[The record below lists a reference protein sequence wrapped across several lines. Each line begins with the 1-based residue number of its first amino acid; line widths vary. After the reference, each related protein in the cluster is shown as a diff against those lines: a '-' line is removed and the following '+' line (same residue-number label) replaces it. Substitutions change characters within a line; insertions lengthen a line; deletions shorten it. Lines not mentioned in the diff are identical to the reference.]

1 MIKFTLV
8 FQSLLNRWLSCLLI
22 ILTLSFSISLFFTV
36 SRIQESVKSSFQ
48 NTVSGVDSVVAAR
61 GGNLQILLNS
71 VFLIGEP
78 NSTIRW
84 STYNDIIDNNKMNW
98 AVPISLGD
106 SHKGYRVIGT
116 TNNYFKEIKYSSGK
130 NIEFLSGNSFNDVF
144 DVVLGNAVANK
155 LKYNLGAEIIITHG
169 LSDVGEV
176 HTFHSDQEN
185 HDDHSDHADHDDH
198 AKHEEH
204 DDHSDHADHDDHA
217 KHEEHDDHSDH
228 ADHDDHAKHEE
239 HDDHSDHAD
248 HDDHANHEEHDD
260 HSDHADHDDHANH
273 EEHDD
278 HSDHADHDDHAKH
291 EEHDDH
297 SDHADHD
304 DHAKHEEHDDHSDH
318 ADHDDHAKHEEHD
331 DHSDHVDEGHEG
343 HNHEN
348 LGFKVTGILKPTGT
362 PIDNGVFLSLA
373 GIEAMHTGWIGNQ
386 KVIDVSIEQIMQ
398 SELKPKT
405 ISAIFV
411 SLKNRTQ
418 VFQFQRDVLNY
429 KKEAISSIMP
439 GITLSRLWALTGN
452 VDKAFKIIT
461 FFIIIIAL
469 LGMVAMTIAGL
480 NGRRREMAILRSVG
494 ASPTNIVSLLLVES
508 IIISLISCVIGYIL
522 MIVIFSI
529 GKDYLQNNYG
539 IFINSFSIKNYDL
552 QMIISIICAAL
563 IATIVPAIQI
573 YKNTLRDGLNVKS

>member
-22 ILTLSFSISLFFTV
+22 ILTLAFSISLFFTV
-36 SRIQESVKSSFQ
+36 SRIQESVRSSFQ
-48 NTVSGVDSVVAAR
+48 NTISGVDSVVAAR

-84 STYNDIIDNNKMNW
+84 STFKDITDNNKMNW

-176 HTFHSDQEN
+176 HTFHSEKEN
-185 HDDHSDHADHDDH
+185 HSDHTDHDDH

-204 DDHSDHADHDDHA
+204 DDHSDHA
-217 KHEEHDDHSDH
+217 
-228 ADHDDHAKHEE
+228 
-239 HDDHSDHAD
+239 
-248 HDDHANHEEHDD
+248 
-260 HSDHADHDDHANH
+260 
-273 EEHDD
+273 
-278 HSDHADHDDHAKH
+278 
-291 EEHDDH
+291 
-297 SDHADHD
+297 
-304 DHAKHEEHDDHSDH
+304 
-318 ADHDDHAKHEEHD
+318 
-331 DHSDHVDEGHEG
+331 DEGHEG

-362 PIDNGVFLSLA
+362 PIDNAVYVSLA

-429 KKEAISSIMP
+429 KEEAISSVMP

-469 LGMVAMTIAGL
+469 LGMIAMTIAGL

-508 IIISLISCVIGYIL
+508 IIISLISCAIGYIL

>member
-8 FQSLLNRWLSCLLI
+8 IQSLLNRWLSCLLI
-22 ILTLSFSISLFFTV
+22 ILTLAFSISLFFTV
-36 SRIQESVKSSFQ
+36 SRIQESVRSSFQ
-48 NTVSGVDSVVAAR
+48 NTISGVDSVVAAR
-61 GGNLQILLNS
+61 GGDLQILLNS

-84 STYNDIIDNNKMNW
+84 GTFKDITDNNKMNW
-98 AVPISLGD
+98 AVPITLGD

-155 LKYNLGAEIIITHG
+155 LKYNLDAEIIITHG

-176 HTFHSDQEN
+176 HTFSSEKENHSDHADHDDHADEEHDN
-185 HDDHSDHADHDDH
+185 HDDHVDHDDH

-204 DDHSDHADHDDHA
+204 DNHEDHA
-217 KHEEHDDHSDH
+217 
-228 ADHDDHAKHEE
+228 
-239 HDDHSDHAD
+239 
-248 HDDHANHEEHDD
+248 
-260 HSDHADHDDHANH
+260 
-273 EEHDD
+273 
-278 HSDHADHDDHAKH
+278 
-291 EEHDDH
+291 
-297 SDHADHD
+297 
-304 DHAKHEEHDDHSDH
+304 
-318 ADHDDHAKHEEHD
+318 
-331 DHSDHVDEGHEG
+331 DEGHEG

-362 PIDNGVFLSLA
+362 PIDNAVYISLA

-429 KKEAISSIMP
+429 KEEAISSVMP

-469 LGMVAMTIAGL
+469 LGMIAMTIAGL

-508 IIISLISCVIGYIL
+508 IIISLISCAIGYIL
-522 MIVIFSI
+522 MIIIFSI

-552 QMIISIICAAL
+552 QMVISIICAAL

-573 YKNTLRDGLNVKS
+573 YKNTLRDGLNVRS

>member
-8 FQSLLNRWLSCLLI
+8 IQSLLNRWLSCLLI
-22 ILTLSFSISLFFTV
+22 ILTLAFSISLFFTV
-36 SRIQESVKSSFQ
+36 SRIQESVRSSFQ
-48 NTVSGVDSVVAAR
+48 NTISGVDSVVAAR

-84 STYNDIIDNNKMNW
+84 STFKDITDNNKMNW
-98 AVPISLGD
+98 AAPISLGD

-176 HTFHSDQEN
+176 HTFHSEKEN
-185 HDDHSDHADHDDH
+185 HSDHTDHDDHAKHEEHDDHSDH

-217 KHEEHDDHSDH
+217 KHEKHDDHSDH
-228 ADHDDHAKHEE
+228 
-239 HDDHSDHAD
+239 S
-248 HDDHANHEEHDD
+248 
-260 HSDHADHDDHANH
+260 
-273 EEHDD
+273 
-278 HSDHADHDDHAKH
+278 
-291 EEHDDH
+291 
-297 SDHADHD
+297 
-304 DHAKHEEHDDHSDH
+304 
-318 ADHDDHAKHEEHD
+318 
-331 DHSDHVDEGHEG
+331 DEGHEG

-362 PIDNGVFLSLA
+362 PIDNAVYVSLA
-373 GIEAMHTGWIGNQ
+373 GIEAMHKGWIGNQ

-429 KKEAISSIMP
+429 KEEAISSVMP

-469 LGMVAMTIAGL
+469 LGMIAMTIAGL

-508 IIISLISCVIGYIL
+508 IIISLISCAIGYIL
-522 MIVIFSI
+522 MIIIFSI

-573 YKNTLRDGLNVKS
+573 YKNTLRDGLNVRS

>member
-8 FQSLLNRWLSCLLI
+8 IQSLLNRWLSCLLI
-22 ILTLSFSISLFFTV
+22 ILTLAFSISLFFTV
-36 SRIQESVKSSFQ
+36 SRIQESVRSSFQ
-48 NTVSGVDSVVAAR
+48 NTISGVDSVVAAR

-84 STYNDIIDNNKMNW
+84 STFKDITDNNKMNW

-155 LKYNLGAEIIITHG
+155 LKYNIGAEIIIKHG

-176 HTFHSDQEN
+176 HTFHSEKEN
-185 HDDHSDHADHDDH
+185 HSDHADHDDH

-204 DDHSDHADHDDHA
+204 DDHSDHTDHNDHAKHGTHDDHA
-217 KHEEHDDHSDH
+217 DHSDH
-228 ADHDDHAKHEE
+228 A
-239 HDDHSDHAD
+239 
-248 HDDHANHEEHDD
+248 
-260 HSDHADHDDHANH
+260 
-273 EEHDD
+273 
-278 HSDHADHDDHAKH
+278 
-291 EEHDDH
+291 
-297 SDHADHD
+297 
-304 DHAKHEEHDDHSDH
+304 
-318 ADHDDHAKHEEHD
+318 
-331 DHSDHVDEGHEG
+331 DEGHEG

-362 PIDNGVFLSLA
+362 PIDNAVYVSLA
-373 GIEAMHTGWIGNQ
+373 GIEAMHKGWIGNQ

-418 VFQFQRDVLNY
+418 VFQFQRDLLNY
-429 KKEAISSIMP
+429 KEEAISSVMP

-469 LGMVAMTIAGL
+469 LGMIAMTIAGL

-508 IIISLISCVIGYIL
+508 IIISLISCAIGYIL

-573 YKNTLRDGLNVKS
+573 YKNTLRDGLNVRS

>member
-8 FQSLLNRWLSCLLI
+8 IQSLLNRWLSCLLI
-22 ILTLSFSISLFFTV
+22 ILTLAFSISLFFTV
-36 SRIQESVKSSFQ
+36 SRIQESVRSSFQ
-48 NTVSGVDSVVAAR
+48 NTISGVDSVVAAR

-84 STYNDIIDNNKMNW
+84 STFKDITDNNKMNW

-155 LKYNLGAEIIITHG
+155 LKYNLDAEIIIIHG

-176 HTFHSDQEN
+176 HTFRSEKENHSDHADHDDHADEEHDN
-185 HDDHSDHADHDDH
+185 HDDHVDHDDH

-204 DDHSDHADHDDHA
+204 DNHEDHA
-217 KHEEHDDHSDH
+217 
-228 ADHDDHAKHEE
+228 
-239 HDDHSDHAD
+239 
-248 HDDHANHEEHDD
+248 
-260 HSDHADHDDHANH
+260 
-273 EEHDD
+273 
-278 HSDHADHDDHAKH
+278 
-291 EEHDDH
+291 
-297 SDHADHD
+297 
-304 DHAKHEEHDDHSDH
+304 
-318 ADHDDHAKHEEHD
+318 
-331 DHSDHVDEGHEG
+331 DEGHEG

-362 PIDNGVFLSLA
+362 PIDNAVYISLA

-429 KKEAISSIMP
+429 KEEAISSVMP

-469 LGMVAMTIAGL
+469 LGMIAMTIAGL

-508 IIISLISCVIGYIL
+508 IIISLISCAIGYIL
-522 MIVIFSI
+522 MIIIFSI

-573 YKNTLRDGLNVKS
+573 YKNTLRDGLNVRS

>member
-22 ILTLSFSISLFFTV
+22 ILTLAFSISLFFTV

-84 STYNDIIDNNKMNW
+84 STYKDITDNNKMNW

-116 TNNYFKEIKYSSGK
+116 TNNYFKEIKYSSRK
-130 NIEFLSGNSFNDVF
+130 SIEFTSGNSFNDVF
-144 DVVLGNAVANK
+144 DVVLGSAVASK

-176 HTFHSDQEN
+176 HTFQSEKDN
-185 HDDHSDHADHDDH
+185 HDDHSDHDDHAKHEEHDDHSDHDDH

-204 DDHSDHADHDDHA
+204 DDHSDHA
-217 KHEEHDDHSDH
+217 E
-228 ADHDDHAKHEE
+228 
-239 HDDHSDHAD
+239 
-248 HDDHANHEEHDD
+248 
-260 HSDHADHDDHANH
+260 
-273 EEHDD
+273 
-278 HSDHADHDDHAKH
+278 
-291 EEHDDH
+291 
-297 SDHADHD
+297 
-304 DHAKHEEHDDHSDH
+304 
-318 ADHDDHAKHEEHD
+318 
-331 DHSDHVDEGHEG
+331 EGHEG
-343 HNHEN
+343 HDHEN

-362 PIDNGVFLSLA
+362 PIDNAVYVSLA

-386 KVIDVSIEQIMQ
+386 KVIDVSVEQIMQ

-429 KKEAISSIMP
+429 KKEAISSVMP

-469 LGMVAMTIAGL
+469 LGMIAMTIAGL
-480 NGRRREMAILRSVG
+480 NSRRREMAILRSVG

-508 IIISLISCVIGYIL
+508 IIISLISCIVGYIL
-522 MIVIFSI
+522 MIIIFTV

-539 IFINSFSIKNYDL
+539 IFINSFSIKNYDI
-552 QMIISIICAAL
+552 QIIISIVCAAL

>member
-8 FQSLLNRWLSCLLI
+8 IQSLLNRWLSCLLI
-22 ILTLSFSISLFFTV
+22 ILTLAFSISLFFTV
-36 SRIQESVKSSFQ
+36 SRIQESVRSSFQ
-48 NTVSGVDSVVAAR
+48 NTISGVDSVVAAR

-84 STYNDIIDNNKMNW
+84 STFKDITDNNKMNW

-155 LKYNLGAEIIITHG
+155 LKYNIGAEIIIKHG

-176 HTFHSDQEN
+176 HTFHSEKEN
-185 HDDHSDHADHDDH
+185 HSDHADHDDH

-204 DDHSDHADHDDHA
+204 DDHSDHTDHNDHA
-217 KHEEHDDHSDH
+217 KHEAYDDHADHSDH
-228 ADHDDHAKHEE
+228 A
-239 HDDHSDHAD
+239 
-248 HDDHANHEEHDD
+248 
-260 HSDHADHDDHANH
+260 
-273 EEHDD
+273 
-278 HSDHADHDDHAKH
+278 
-291 EEHDDH
+291 
-297 SDHADHD
+297 
-304 DHAKHEEHDDHSDH
+304 
-318 ADHDDHAKHEEHD
+318 
-331 DHSDHVDEGHEG
+331 DEGHEG

-362 PIDNGVFLSLA
+362 PIDNAVYVSLA
-373 GIEAMHTGWIGNQ
+373 GIEAMHKGWIGNQ

-418 VFQFQRDVLNY
+418 VFQFQRDLLNY
-429 KKEAISSIMP
+429 KEEAISSVMP

-469 LGMVAMTIAGL
+469 LGMIAMTIAGL

-508 IIISLISCVIGYIL
+508 IIISLISCAIGYIL

-573 YKNTLRDGLNVKS
+573 YKNTLRDGLNVRS

>member
-8 FQSLLNRWLSCLLI
+8 IQSLLNRWLSCLLI
-22 ILTLSFSISLFFTV
+22 ILTLAFSISLFFTV
-36 SRIQESVKSSFQ
+36 SRIQESVRSSFQ
-48 NTVSGVDSVVAAR
+48 NTISGVDSVVAAR
-61 GGNLQILLNS
+61 GGDLQILLNS

-84 STYNDIIDNNKMNW
+84 STFKDITDNNKMNW
-98 AVPISLGD
+98 VVPITLGD

-155 LKYNLGAEIIITHG
+155 LKYNLDAEIIITHG

-176 HTFHSDQEN
+176 HTFRSEKENHSDHADHDDHADEEHDN
-185 HDDHSDHADHDDH
+185 HDDHVDHDDH

-204 DDHSDHADHDDHA
+204 DNHEDHA
-217 KHEEHDDHSDH
+217 
-228 ADHDDHAKHEE
+228 
-239 HDDHSDHAD
+239 
-248 HDDHANHEEHDD
+248 
-260 HSDHADHDDHANH
+260 
-273 EEHDD
+273 
-278 HSDHADHDDHAKH
+278 
-291 EEHDDH
+291 
-297 SDHADHD
+297 
-304 DHAKHEEHDDHSDH
+304 
-318 ADHDDHAKHEEHD
+318 
-331 DHSDHVDEGHEG
+331 DEGHEG

-362 PIDNGVFLSLA
+362 PIDNAVYISLA

-429 KKEAISSIMP
+429 KEEAISSVMP

-452 VDKAFKIIT
+452 LDKAFKIIT

-469 LGMVAMTIAGL
+469 LGMIAMTIAGL

-508 IIISLISCVIGYIL
+508 IIISLISCAIGYIL
-522 MIVIFSI
+522 MIIIFSI

-573 YKNTLRDGLNVKS
+573 YKNTLRDGLNVRS

>member
-8 FQSLLNRWLSCLLI
+8 IQSLLNRWLSCLLI
-22 ILTLSFSISLFFTV
+22 ILTLAFSISLFFTV
-36 SRIQESVKSSFQ
+36 SRIQESVRSSFQ
-48 NTVSGVDSVVAAR
+48 NTISGVDSVVAAR
-61 GGNLQILLNS
+61 GGDLQILLNS

-84 STYNDIIDNNKMNW
+84 GTFKDITDNNKMNW
-98 AVPISLGD
+98 AVPITLGD

-155 LKYNLGAEIIITHG
+155 LKYNLDAEIIITHG

-176 HTFHSDQEN
+176 HTFSSEKENHSDHADHDDHADEEHDN
-185 HDDHSDHADHDDH
+185 HDDHVDHDDH

-204 DDHSDHADHDDHA
+204 DNHEDHA
-217 KHEEHDDHSDH
+217 
-228 ADHDDHAKHEE
+228 
-239 HDDHSDHAD
+239 
-248 HDDHANHEEHDD
+248 
-260 HSDHADHDDHANH
+260 
-273 EEHDD
+273 
-278 HSDHADHDDHAKH
+278 
-291 EEHDDH
+291 
-297 SDHADHD
+297 
-304 DHAKHEEHDDHSDH
+304 
-318 ADHDDHAKHEEHD
+318 
-331 DHSDHVDEGHEG
+331 DEGHEG

-362 PIDNGVFLSLA
+362 PIDNAVYISLA

-429 KKEAISSIMP
+429 KEEAISSVMP

-469 LGMVAMTIAGL
+469 LGMIAMTIAGL

-508 IIISLISCVIGYIL
+508 IIISLISCAIGYIL

-573 YKNTLRDGLNVKS
+573 YKNTLRDGLNVRS

>member
-8 FQSLLNRWLSCLLI
+8 IQSLLNRWLSCLLI
-22 ILTLSFSISLFFTV
+22 ILTLAFSISLFFTV
-36 SRIQESVKSSFQ
+36 SRIQESVRSSFQ
-48 NTVSGVDSVVAAR
+48 NTISGVDSVVAAR
-61 GGNLQILLNS
+61 GGDLQILLNS

-84 STYNDIIDNNKMNW
+84 STFKDITDNNKMNW
-98 AVPISLGD
+98 AAPISLGD

-155 LKYNLGAEIIITHG
+155 LKYNLDAEIIITHG

-176 HTFHSDQEN
+176 HTFSSEKENHSDHADHDDHADEEHDN
-185 HDDHSDHADHDDH
+185 HDDHVDHDDH

-204 DDHSDHADHDDHA
+204 DNHEDHA
-217 KHEEHDDHSDH
+217 
-228 ADHDDHAKHEE
+228 
-239 HDDHSDHAD
+239 
-248 HDDHANHEEHDD
+248 
-260 HSDHADHDDHANH
+260 
-273 EEHDD
+273 
-278 HSDHADHDDHAKH
+278 
-291 EEHDDH
+291 
-297 SDHADHD
+297 
-304 DHAKHEEHDDHSDH
+304 
-318 ADHDDHAKHEEHD
+318 
-331 DHSDHVDEGHEG
+331 DEGHEG

-362 PIDNGVFLSLA
+362 PIDNAVYVSLA

-429 KKEAISSIMP
+429 KEEAISSVMP

-469 LGMVAMTIAGL
+469 LGMIAMTIAGL

-508 IIISLISCVIGYIL
+508 IIISLISCAIGYIL
-522 MIVIFSI
+522 MIIIFSI

-573 YKNTLRDGLNVKS
+573 YKNTLRDGLNVRS

>member
-8 FQSLLNRWLSCLLI
+8 IQSLLNRWLSCLLI
-22 ILTLSFSISLFFTV
+22 ILTLAFSISLFFTV
-36 SRIQESVKSSFQ
+36 SRIQESVRSSFQ
-48 NTVSGVDSVVAAR
+48 NTISGVDSVVAAR
-61 GGNLQILLNS
+61 GGDLQILLNS

-84 STYNDIIDNNKMNW
+84 STFKDITDNNKMNW
-98 AVPISLGD
+98 AVPITLGD

-155 LKYNLGAEIIITHG
+155 LKYNLDAEIIITHG

-176 HTFHSDQEN
+176 HTFRSEKENHSDHADHDDHADEEHDN
-185 HDDHSDHADHDDH
+185 HDDHVDHDDH

-204 DDHSDHADHDDHA
+204 DNHEDHA
-217 KHEEHDDHSDH
+217 
-228 ADHDDHAKHEE
+228 
-239 HDDHSDHAD
+239 
-248 HDDHANHEEHDD
+248 
-260 HSDHADHDDHANH
+260 
-273 EEHDD
+273 
-278 HSDHADHDDHAKH
+278 
-291 EEHDDH
+291 
-297 SDHADHD
+297 
-304 DHAKHEEHDDHSDH
+304 
-318 ADHDDHAKHEEHD
+318 
-331 DHSDHVDEGHEG
+331 DEGHEG

-362 PIDNGVFLSLA
+362 PIDNAVYVSLA

-429 KKEAISSIMP
+429 KEEAISSVMP

-469 LGMVAMTIAGL
+469 LGMIAMTIAGL

-508 IIISLISCVIGYIL
+508 IIISLISCAIGYIL

-573 YKNTLRDGLNVKS
+573 YKNTLRDGLNVRS

>member
-8 FQSLLNRWLSCLLI
+8 IQSLLNRWLSCLLI
-22 ILTLSFSISLFFTV
+22 ILTLAFSISLFFTV

-84 STYNDIIDNNKMNW
+84 STFKDITDNNKMNW

-176 HTFHSDQEN
+176 HTFHSEKEN
-185 HDDHSDHADHDDH
+185 HSDHTDHDDH

-217 KHEEHDDHSDH
+217 KHE
-228 ADHDDHAKHEE
+228 
-239 HDDHSDHAD
+239 
-248 HDDHANHEEHDD
+248 
-260 HSDHADHDDHANH
+260 
-273 EEHDD
+273 
-278 HSDHADHDDHAKH
+278 
-291 EEHDDH
+291 
-297 SDHADHD
+297 
-304 DHAKHEEHDDHSDH
+304 
-318 ADHDDHAKHEEHD
+318 
-331 DHSDHVDEGHEG
+331 G

-362 PIDNGVFLSLA
+362 PIDNAVYVSLA

-429 KKEAISSIMP
+429 KEEAISSVMP

-469 LGMVAMTIAGL
+469 LGMIAMTIAGL

-508 IIISLISCVIGYIL
+508 IIISLISCAIGYIL

-573 YKNTLRDGLNVKS
+573 YKNTLRDGLNVRS